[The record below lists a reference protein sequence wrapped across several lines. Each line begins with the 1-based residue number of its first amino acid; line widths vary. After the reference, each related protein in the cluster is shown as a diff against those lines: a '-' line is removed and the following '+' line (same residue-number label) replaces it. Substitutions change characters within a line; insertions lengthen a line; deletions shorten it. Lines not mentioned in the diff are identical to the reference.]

1 MATRKKASKK
11 LVPKKIQPL
20 YGRPVDLV
28 LKRGDIVEMRKVS
41 TQARTYFKSVQAA
54 LKTLDARIGKAG

>member
-28 LKRGDIVEMRKVS
+28 LKRGDIAEMRKVS
-41 TQARTYFKSVQAA
+41 TQARTYLKSVQAA